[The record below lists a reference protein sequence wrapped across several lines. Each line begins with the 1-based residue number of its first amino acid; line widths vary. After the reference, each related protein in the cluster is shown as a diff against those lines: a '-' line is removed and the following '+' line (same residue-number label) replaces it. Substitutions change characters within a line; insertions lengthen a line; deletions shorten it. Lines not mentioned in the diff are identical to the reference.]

1 MNAAMRKT
9 GALLAKDFADLF
21 KNPTLLVVCLLPIA
35 FMALYTFMVGD
46 ATNDANLAAEQ
57 NGVGDL
63 VNLVIQQFMLGSS
76 LCMAVGMVC
85 TMTVLYGI
93 AEEKEKR
100 TLRTLMLAN
109 VGASQVVA
117 SKTIVA
123 LVAST
128 VVNAV
133 CFFVAGG
140 APGMLGVYLALGIM
154 GSLPIILFSLVLG
167 LACRDQM
174 TAGVYSVPVLLVAL
188 VPMFG
193 MANEAI
199 EKVAHWLPTGGVYD
213 LIGLALNGNLL
224 SQDALAPLAVT
235 AAWIVVGAVL
245 FAALFKR
252 LARDN

>member
-1 MNAAMRKT
+1 MNAALRKT
-9 GALLAKDFADLF
+9 GALLAKDIVDLF
-21 KNPTLLVVCLLPIA
+21 KNPTMLVVCLLPIA
-35 FMALYTFMVGD
+35 FMALYSFMVGD
-46 ATNDANLAAEQ
+46 AAGDAGIAAEQ
-57 NGVGDL
+57 QEAVGP
-63 VNLVIQQFMLGSS
+63 VIGQFMLGSA
-76 LCMAVGMVC
+76 LCMTVGMVC

-117 SKTIVA
+117 SKAVVA

-140 APGMLGVYLALGIM
+140 EPGMLGAYLALGVV
-154 GSLPIILFSLVLG
+154 GSLPVILFSLVLG
-167 LACRDQM
+167 LASRDQM

-193 MANEAI
+193 MANETI
-199 EKVAHWLPTGGVYD
+199 EKASHWLPTGGVYD
-213 LIGLALNGNLL
+213 LIGLAMDGRLL
-224 SQDALAPLAVT
+224 SQDALAPLGVT
-235 AAWIVVGAVL
+235 LAWIVVGAVV
-245 FAALFKR
+245 FAALFKK

>member
-1 MNAAMRKT
+1 MNTALRKT

-35 FMALYTFMVGD
+35 FMALYSFMIGD
-46 ATNDANLAAEQ
+46 AAGGSDLTAEQ
-57 NGVGDL
+57 QEAVGP
-63 VNLVIQQFMLGSS
+63 VIGQFMLGSA
-76 LCMAVGMVC
+76 LCMTVGMVC

-117 SKTIVA
+117 SKAVVA

-133 CFFVAGG
+133 CFFVASGE
-140 APGMLGVYLALGIM
+140 AGMLGAYLALGVV
-154 GSLPIILFSLVLG
+154 GSLPVILFSLVLG
-167 LACRDQM
+167 LASRDQM

-193 MANEAI
+193 MANETI
-199 EKVAHWLPTGGVYD
+199 EKASHWLPTGGVYD
-213 LIGLALNGNLL
+213 LIGLAMDGRLL
-224 SQDALAPLAVT
+224 SQDALAPLGVT
-235 AAWIVVGAVL
+235 LAWIVVGAVV

-252 LARDN
+252 LSRDN

>member
-9 GALLAKDFADLF
+9 GALLAKDFADLVR
-21 KNPTLLVVCLLPIA
+21 NPTMLVVCLMPIG
-35 FMALYTFMVGD
+35 FMALYLFMIGD
-46 ATNDANLAAEQ
+46 ATSGLDAEAQSA
-57 NGVGDL
+57 VDPI
-63 VNLVIQQFMLGSS
+63 VKQFILGSS
-76 LCMAVGMVC
+76 LCMTVGMVC

-117 SKTIVA
+117 SKAVVS
-123 LVAST
+123 LVAAT
-128 VVNAV
+128 LVNGV
-133 CFFVAGG
+133 CFLMAGVE
-140 APGMLGVYLALGIM
+140 PGLLGIYLALGVA
-154 GSLPIILFSLVLG
+154 GSLPVILFSLVLG

-174 TAGVYSVPVLLVAL
+174 TAGVYSVPVLLVAI

-193 MANEAI
+193 MANEAVAQ
-199 EKVAHWLPTGGVYD
+199 VAHWLPTGGVYD
-213 LIGLALNGNLL
+213 MIGLALRGELL
-224 SQDALAPLAVT
+224 SPAALAPLAVT
-235 AAWIVVGAVL
+235 AAWTVVGLAV

>member
-35 FMALYTFMVGD
+35 FMALYSFMIGD
-46 ATNDANLAAEQ
+46 AAGGSDLTAEQ
-57 NGVGDL
+57 QEAVDP
-63 VNLVIQQFMLGSS
+63 VISQFMLGSS
-76 LCMAVGMVC
+76 LCMTLGMVC

-117 SKTIVA
+117 SKAVVA

-140 APGMLGVYLALGIM
+140 EPGMLGAYLALGVV
-154 GSLPIILFSLVLG
+154 GSLPVILFSLVLG
-167 LACRDQM
+167 LASRDQM

-193 MANEAI
+193 MANETI
-199 EKVAHWLPTGGVYD
+199 EKASHWLPTGGVYD
-213 LIGLALNGNLL
+213 LIGLAMDGRLL
-224 SQDALAPLAVT
+224 SQDALAPLGVAL
-235 AAWIVVGAVL
+235 AWIVVGAVV
-245 FAALFKR
+245 FAALFKK

>member
-1 MNAAMRKT
+1 MNAALRKT
-9 GALLAKDFADLF
+9 GALLAKDLADLL
-21 KNPTLLVVCLLPIA
+21 KNPTMLVVCLLPIA
-35 FMALYTFMVGD
+35 FMALYSFMVGD
-46 ATNDANLAAEQ
+46 AAGDAGITAEQ
-57 NGVGDL
+57 QAAVGP
-63 VNLVIQQFMLGSS
+63 VIGQFMLGSS
-76 LCMAVGMVC
+76 LCMTVGMVC

-117 SKTIVA
+117 SKAVVA
-123 LVAST
+123 LVASAA
-128 VVNAV
+128 VNAV

-140 APGMLGVYLALGIM
+140 EPGMLGAYLALGIV
-154 GSLPIILFSLVLG
+154 GSLPVILFSLVLG
-167 LACRDQM
+167 LASRDQM

-193 MANEAI
+193 MANETI
-199 EKVAHWLPTGGVYD
+199 EKVSHWLPTGGVYD
-213 LIGLALNGNLL
+213 LIGLAVDGRLL

-235 AAWIVVGAVL
+235 AAWAAVGAVV

>member
-35 FMALYTFMVGD
+35 FMALYTFMIGD
-46 ATNDANLAAEQ
+46 ATSDAGITAEQ
-57 NGVGDL
+57 QAAANP
-63 VNLVIQQFMLGSS
+63 IIEQFMLGSS
-76 LCMAVGMVC
+76 LCMTIGMVC

-117 SKTIVA
+117 SKAVVA

-133 CFFVAGG
+133 CFFVVGG
-140 APGMLGVYLALGIM
+140 EPGMLGAYLALGVV
-154 GSLPIILFSLVLG
+154 GSLPVILFSLVLG
-167 LACRDQM
+167 LASRDQM

-193 MANEAI
+193 MANETI
-199 EKVAHWLPTGGVYD
+199 EKASHWLPTGGVYD
-213 LIGLALNGNLL
+213 LIGLAMDGRLL
-224 SQDALAPLAVT
+224 SQDALAPLGVT
-235 AAWIVVGAVL
+235 LAWIVVGAVV

>member
-35 FMALYTFMVGD
+35 FMALYSFMIGD
-46 ATNDANLAAEQ
+46 AAGGSDLTAEQ
-57 NGVGDL
+57 QEAVGP
-63 VNLVIQQFMLGSS
+63 VIGQFMLGSA
-76 LCMAVGMVC
+76 LCMTVGMVC

-117 SKTIVA
+117 AKAVVA
-123 LVAST
+123 LVASI
-128 VVNAV
+128 VVNAA

-140 APGMLGVYLALGIM
+140 EPGMLGAYLALGVV

-167 LACRDQM
+167 LASRDQM

-193 MANEAI
+193 MANETI
-199 EKVAHWLPTGGVYD
+199 EKASHWLPTGGVYD
-213 LIGLALNGNLL
+213 LIGLAMDGRLL
-224 SQDALAPLAVT
+224 SQDALAPLGVT
-235 AAWIVVGAVL
+235 LAWIVVGAVV
-245 FAALFKR
+245 FAALFKK

>member
-9 GALLAKDFADLF
+9 GALLAKDIVDLF
-21 KNPTLLVVCLLPIA
+21 KNPTMLVVCLMPVA
-35 FMALYTFMVGD
+35 FMALYTFMIGD
-46 ATNDANLAAEQ
+46 ATSDAGITAEQ
-57 NGVGDL
+57 QAAANPIIV
-63 VNLVIQQFMLGSS
+63 QFMLGSS
-76 LCMAVGMVC
+76 LCMTIGMVC

-109 VGASQVVA
+109 VGASQIVVA
-117 SKTIVA
+117 KSVVA
-123 LVAST
+123 LVVST
-128 VVNAV
+128 AVNAI

-140 APGMLGVYLALGIM
+140 EPPMLGTYLVLGVL

-174 TAGVYSVPVLLVAL
+174 TAGVYSVPVLLLAL

-193 MANEAI
+193 MSNEAI
-199 EKVAHWLPTGGVYD
+199 EKVGHYLPTGGIYD
-213 LIGLALNGNLL
+213 LMGMAIEGSMNF
-224 SQDALAPLAVT
+224 QDALVPLAVT
-235 AAWIVVGAVL
+235 AAWIVAGAVV
-245 FAALFKR
+245 FALLFKR

>member
-1 MNAAMRKT
+1 MSAALRKT
-9 GALLAKDFADLF
+9 GALLAKDFADLL

-35 FMALYTFMVGD
+35 FMALYSFMIGD
-46 ATNDANLAAEQ
+46 AAGGSDLTAEQ
-57 NGVGDL
+57 QEAVGP
-63 VNLVIQQFMLGSS
+63 VIGQFMLGSA
-76 LCMAVGMVC
+76 LCMTVGMVC

-117 SKTIVA
+117 SKAVVA
-123 LVAST
+123 LVASAA
-128 VVNAV
+128 VNAV

-140 APGMLGVYLALGIM
+140 EPGMLGAYLALGIV
-154 GSLPIILFSLVLG
+154 GSLPVILFSLVLG

-193 MANEAI
+193 MANETI
-199 EKVAHWLPTGGVYD
+199 EKVSHWLPTGGVYD
-213 LIGLALNGNLL
+213 LIGLAVGGRLF
-224 SQDALAPLAVT
+224 SSDALAPLAVT
-235 AAWIVVGAVL
+235 AAWAAVGAVV

>member
-35 FMALYTFMVGD
+35 FMALYSFMIGD
-46 ATNDANLAAEQ
+46 AAGGSDLTVEQ
-57 NGVGDL
+57 QEAVDP
-63 VNLVIQQFMLGSS
+63 VISQFMLGSS
-76 LCMAVGMVC
+76 LCMTLGMVC

-117 SKTIVA
+117 SKAVVA

-128 VVNAV
+128 AVNAV

-140 APGMLGVYLALGIM
+140 EPGMLGAYLALGVV
-154 GSLPIILFSLVLG
+154 GSLPVILFSLVLG
-167 LACRDQM
+167 LASRDQM

-193 MANEAI
+193 MANETI
-199 EKVAHWLPTGGVYD
+199 EKASHWLPTGGVYD
-213 LIGLALNGNLL
+213 LIGLAMDGRLL
-224 SQDALAPLAVT
+224 SQDALAPLGVT
-235 AAWIVVGAVL
+235 LAWIVVGAVV
-245 FAALFKR
+245 FAALFKK

>member
-9 GALLAKDFADLF
+9 GALLVKDFADLF

-35 FMALYTFMVGD
+35 FMALYSFMIGD
-46 ATNDANLAAEQ
+46 AAGGSDLTAEQ
-57 NGVGDL
+57 QEAVDP
-63 VNLVIQQFMLGSS
+63 VISQFMLGSS
-76 LCMAVGMVC
+76 LCMTLGMVC

-117 SKTIVA
+117 SKAVVA

-140 APGMLGVYLALGIM
+140 EPGMLGAYLALGVV
-154 GSLPIILFSLVLG
+154 GSLPVILFSLVLG
-167 LACRDQM
+167 LASRDQM

-193 MANEAI
+193 MANETI
-199 EKVAHWLPTGGVYD
+199 EKASHWLPTGGVYD
-213 LIGLALNGNLL
+213 LIGLAMDGRLL
-224 SQDALAPLAVT
+224 SQDALAPLGVT
-235 AAWIVVGAVL
+235 LAWIVVGAVV
-245 FAALFKR
+245 FAALFKK

>member
-1 MNAAMRKT
+1 
-9 GALLAKDFADLF
+9 
-21 KNPTLLVVCLLPIA
+21 
-35 FMALYTFMVGD
+35 
-46 ATNDANLAAEQ
+46 
-57 NGVGDL
+57 
-63 VNLVIQQFMLGSS
+63 
-76 LCMAVGMVC
+76 
-85 TMTVLYGI
+85 
-93 AEEKEKR
+93 
-100 TLRTLMLAN
+100 
-109 VGASQVVA
+109 
-117 SKTIVA
+117 
-123 LVAST
+123 
-128 VVNAV
+128 
-133 CFFVAGG
+133 
-140 APGMLGVYLALGIM
+140 MLGVYLVLGIM

-224 SQDALAPLAVT
+224 SQDALAPLAIT

>member
-35 FMALYTFMVGD
+35 FMALYSFMIGD
-46 ATNDANLAAEQ
+46 AAGGSDLTAEQ
-57 NGVGDL
+57 QEAVDP
-63 VNLVIQQFMLGSS
+63 VISQFMLGSS
-76 LCMAVGMVC
+76 LCMTLGMVC

-117 SKTIVA
+117 SKAVVA

-133 CFFVAGG
+133 CFFVVGG
-140 APGMLGVYLALGIM
+140 EPGMLGAYLALGVA
-154 GSLPIILFSLVLG
+154 GSLPVILFSLVLG
-167 LACRDQM
+167 LASRDQM

-193 MANEAI
+193 MANETI
-199 EKVAHWLPTGGVYD
+199 EKASHWLPTGGVYD
-213 LIGLALNGNLL
+213 LIGLAMDGRLL
-224 SQDALAPLAVT
+224 SQDALAPLGVT
-235 AAWIVVGAVL
+235 LAWIVVGAVV
-245 FAALFKR
+245 FAALFKK

>member
-35 FMALYTFMVGD
+35 FMALYSFMIGD
-46 ATNDANLAAEQ
+46 AAGGSDLTVEQ
-57 NGVGDL
+57 QEAVDP
-63 VNLVIQQFMLGSS
+63 VISQFMLGSS
-76 LCMAVGMVC
+76 LCMTLGMVC

-117 SKTIVA
+117 SKAVVA

-133 CFFVAGG
+133 CFFVVGG
-140 APGMLGVYLALGIM
+140 EPGMLGAYLALGVV
-154 GSLPIILFSLVLG
+154 GSLPVILFSLVLG
-167 LACRDQM
+167 LASRDQM

-193 MANEAI
+193 MANETI
-199 EKVAHWLPTGGVYD
+199 EKVSHWLPTGGVYD
-213 LIGLALNGNLL
+213 LIGLAMDGRLL
-224 SQDALAPLAVT
+224 SQDALAPLGVT
-235 AAWIVVGAVL
+235 LAWIVVGAVV
-245 FAALFKR
+245 FAALFKK

>member
-35 FMALYTFMVGD
+35 FMALYSFMIGD
-46 ATNDANLAAEQ
+46 AAGGSDLTAEQ
-57 NGVGDL
+57 QEAVDP
-63 VNLVIQQFMLGSS
+63 VISQFMLGSS
-76 LCMAVGMVC
+76 LCMTLGMVC

-117 SKTIVA
+117 SKAVVA

-140 APGMLGVYLALGIM
+140 EPGMLGAYLALGVV
-154 GSLPIILFSLVLG
+154 GSLPVILFSLVLG
-167 LACRDQM
+167 LASRDQM
-174 TAGVYSVPVLLVAL
+174 TAGVYSVPVLLMAL

-193 MANEAI
+193 MANETI
-199 EKVAHWLPTGGVYD
+199 EKASHWLPTGGVYD
-213 LIGLALNGNLL
+213 LIGLAMDGRLL
-224 SQDALAPLAVT
+224 SQDALAPLGVT
-235 AAWIVVGAVL
+235 LAWIVVGAVV
-245 FAALFKR
+245 FAALFKK

>member
-9 GALLAKDFADLF
+9 GALLAKDFTDLF

-35 FMALYTFMVGD
+35 FMALYTFMIGD
-46 ATNDANLAAEQ
+46 ATSDAGITAEQ
-57 NGVGDL
+57 QAAANP
-63 VNLVIQQFMLGSS
+63 IIEQFMLGSS
-76 LCMAVGMVC
+76 LCMTIGMVC

-117 SKTIVA
+117 SKAVVA

-133 CFFVAGG
+133 CFFVVGG
-140 APGMLGVYLALGIM
+140 EPGMLGAYLALGVV
-154 GSLPIILFSLVLG
+154 GSLPVILFSLVLG
-167 LACRDQM
+167 LASRDQM

-193 MANEAI
+193 MANETI
-199 EKVAHWLPTGGVYD
+199 EKASHWLPTGGVYD
-213 LIGLALNGNLL
+213 LIGLAMDGRLL
-224 SQDALAPLAVT
+224 SQDALAPLGVT
-235 AAWIVVGAVL
+235 LAWIVVGAVV
-245 FAALFKR
+245 FAALFKK

>member
-1 MNAAMRKT
+1 MNAALRKT
-9 GALLAKDFADLF
+9 RALLAKDFIDLF
-21 KNPTLLVVCLLPIA
+21 RNPTMLIVCLLPIA
-35 FMALYTFMVGD
+35 FMALYWFMVGD
-46 ATNDANLAAEQ
+46 ATGDAALSAEQ
-57 NGVGDL
+57 ERAVSL
-63 VNLVIQQFMLGSS
+63 IIQQFMLGSS
-76 LCMAVGMVC
+76 LCMATGMVC

-109 VGASQVVA
+109 VGASQVIA
-117 SKTIVA
+117 SKTVVA

-128 VVNAV
+128 VVNAA

-140 APGMLGVYLALGIM
+140 QLNMLGAYLVLGIM

-193 MANEAI
+193 MANETI
-199 EKVAHWLPTGGVYD
+199 GKVAHWLPTGGVYD
-213 LIGLALNGNLL
+213 LIGLALSGNLL
-224 SQDALAPLAVT
+224 SSDALAPLAVT

-245 FAALFKR
+245 FAVLFKR

>member
-1 MNAAMRKT
+1 MNAALRKT
-9 GALLAKDFADLF
+9 EALLAKDFADLF
-21 KNPTLLVVCLLPIA
+21 KNPTMLVACLLPIA
-35 FMALYTFMVGD
+35 FMALYSFMIGD
-46 ATNDANLAAEQ
+46 AASDAEITAEQ
-57 NGVGDL
+57 QAAVDPIIGK
-63 VNLVIQQFMLGSS
+63 FMLGSS
-76 LCMAVGMVC
+76 LCMTIGMVC

-109 VGASQVVA
+109 VGASQVVV
-117 SKTIVA
+117 SKAVVA

-140 APGMLGVYLALGIM
+140 ESALLGAYLALGIV
-154 GSLPIILFSLVLG
+154 GSLPVILFSLVLG
-167 LACRDQM
+167 LASRDQM
-174 TAGVYSVPVLLVAL
+174 TAGVYSVPVLIVAL

-193 MANEAI
+193 MANETIAR
-199 EKVAHWLPTGGVYD
+199 ASHWLPTGGVYD
-213 LIGLALNGNLL
+213 MIGLAMDGRLFSN
-224 SQDALAPLAVT
+224 DALAPLAVT
-235 AAWIVVGAVL
+235 VAWIAAGVVV

>member
-35 FMALYTFMVGD
+35 FMALYSFMIGD
-46 ATNDANLAAEQ
+46 AAGGSDLTAEQ
-57 NGVGDL
+57 QEAVDP
-63 VNLVIQQFMLGSS
+63 VISQFMLGSS
-76 LCMAVGMVC
+76 LCMTLGMVC

-117 SKTIVA
+117 SKAVVA

-140 APGMLGVYLALGIM
+140 EPGMLGAYLALGVV
-154 GSLPIILFSLVLG
+154 GSLPVILFSLVLG
-167 LACRDQM
+167 LASRDQM

-193 MANEAI
+193 MANETI
-199 EKVAHWLPTGGVYD
+199 EKASHWLPTGGVYD
-213 LIGLALNGNLL
+213 LIGLAMAGRLL
-224 SQDALAPLAVT
+224 SQDALAPLGVT
-235 AAWIVVGAVL
+235 LAWIVVGAVV
-245 FAALFKR
+245 FAALFKK

>member
-35 FMALYTFMVGD
+35 FMALYSFMIGD
-46 ATNDANLAAEQ
+46 AAGGSDLTAEQ
-57 NGVGDL
+57 QEAVDP
-63 VNLVIQQFMLGSS
+63 VISQFMLGSS
-76 LCMAVGMVC
+76 LCMTLGMVC

-117 SKTIVA
+117 SKAVVA

-133 CFFVAGG
+133 CFFVVGG
-140 APGMLGVYLALGIM
+140 EPGMLGAYLALGVV
-154 GSLPIILFSLVLG
+154 GSLPVILFSLVLG
-167 LACRDQM
+167 LASRDQM

-193 MANEAI
+193 MANETI
-199 EKVAHWLPTGGVYD
+199 EKASHWLPTGGVYD
-213 LIGLALNGNLL
+213 LIGLAMDGRLL
-224 SQDALAPLAVT
+224 SQDALAPLGVT
-235 AAWIVVGAVL
+235 LAWIVVGAVV
-245 FAALFKR
+245 FAALFKK

>member
-9 GALLAKDFADLF
+9 GALLAKDFADLL

-35 FMALYTFMVGD
+35 FMALYSFMIGD
-46 ATNDANLAAEQ
+46 AAGGSDLTAEQ
-57 NGVGDL
+57 QEAVGP
-63 VNLVIQQFMLGSS
+63 VIGQFMLGSS
-76 LCMAVGMVC
+76 LCMTVGMVC
-85 TMTVLYGI
+85 TMTALYGI

-117 SKTIVA
+117 SKAVVA
-123 LVAST
+123 LAASAA
-128 VVNAV
+128 VNAV

-140 APGMLGVYLALGIM
+140 EPGMLGAYLALGIV
-154 GSLPIILFSLVLG
+154 GSLPVILFSLVLG
-167 LACRDQM
+167 LASRDQM

-193 MANEAI
+193 MANETI
-199 EKVAHWLPTGGVYD
+199 EKASHWLPTGGVYD
-213 LIGLALNGNLL
+213 LIGLAVDGRLL
-224 SQDALAPLAVT
+224 SQDALAPLGVT
-235 AAWIVVGAVL
+235 LAWIVVGAAV
-245 FAALFKR
+245 FAALFKK

>member
-1 MNAAMRKT
+1 MNAALRKT
-9 GALLAKDFADLF
+9 GALLAKDLTDLL
-21 KNPTLLVVCLLPIA
+21 KNPTMLVVCLLPIA
-35 FMALYTFMVGD
+35 FMALYSFMVGD
-46 ATNDANLAAEQ
+46 AAGDAGIAAEQ
-57 NGVGDL
+57 QAAVGP
-63 VNLVIQQFMLGSS
+63 VISQFMLGSS
-76 LCMAVGMVC
+76 LCMTVGMVC

-117 SKTIVA
+117 SKAVVA

-140 APGMLGVYLALGIM
+140 EAGMLGAYLALGVV
-154 GSLPIILFSLVLG
+154 GSLPVILFSLVLG
-167 LACRDQM
+167 LASRDQM

-193 MANEAI
+193 MANETI
-199 EKVAHWLPTGGVYD
+199 EKVSHWLPTGGVYD
-213 LIGLALNGNLL
+213 LIGLAVGGRLF
-224 SQDALAPLAVT
+224 SSDALAPLAVT
-235 AAWIVVGAVL
+235 AAWAAVGAVV
-245 FAALFKR
+245 FGVMFQKVCPY
-252 LARDN
+252 

>member
-35 FMALYTFMVGD
+35 FMALYSFMIGD
-46 ATNDANLAAEQ
+46 AAGGSDLTAEQ
-57 NGVGDL
+57 QEAVDP
-63 VNLVIQQFMLGSS
+63 VISQFMLGSS
-76 LCMAVGMVC
+76 LCMTLGMVC

-117 SKTIVA
+117 SKAVVA

-128 VVNAV
+128 IVNAV

-140 APGMLGVYLALGIM
+140 EPGMLGAYLALGVV
-154 GSLPIILFSLVLG
+154 GSLPVILFSLVLG
-167 LACRDQM
+167 LASRDQM

-193 MANEAI
+193 MANETI
-199 EKVAHWLPTGGVYD
+199 EKASHWLPTGGVYD
-213 LIGLALNGNLL
+213 LIGLAMDGRLL
-224 SQDALAPLAVT
+224 SQDALAPLGVT
-235 AAWIVVGAVL
+235 LAWIVVGAVV
-245 FAALFKR
+245 FAALFKK

>member
-35 FMALYTFMVGD
+35 FMALYSFMIGD
-46 ATNDANLAAEQ
+46 AAGGSDLTAEQ
-57 NGVGDL
+57 QEAVDP
-63 VNLVIQQFMLGSS
+63 VISQFMLGSS
-76 LCMAVGMVC
+76 LCMTLGMVC

-117 SKTIVA
+117 SKAVVA

-140 APGMLGVYLALGIM
+140 EPGMLGAYLALGVV
-154 GSLPIILFSLVLG
+154 GSLPVILFSLVLG
-167 LACRDQM
+167 LASRDQM

-193 MANEAI
+193 MANETI
-199 EKVAHWLPTGGVYD
+199 EKASHWLPTGGVYD
-213 LIGLALNGNLL
+213 LIGLAMDGRLL
-224 SQDALAPLAVT
+224 SQDALAPLGVT
-235 AAWIVVGAVL
+235 LAWIVVGAVV
-245 FAALFKR
+245 FAALFKK
-252 LARDN
+252 LARAH

>member
-1 MNAAMRKT
+1 MRKT

-35 FMALYTFMVGD
+35 FMALYSFMIGD
-46 ATNDANLAAEQ
+46 AAGGSDLTAEQ
-57 NGVGDL
+57 QEAVDP
-63 VNLVIQQFMLGSS
+63 VISQFMLGSS
-76 LCMAVGMVC
+76 LCMTLGMVC

-117 SKTIVA
+117 SKAVVA

-140 APGMLGVYLALGIM
+140 EPGMLGAYLALGVV
-154 GSLPIILFSLVLG
+154 GSLPVILFSLVLG
-167 LACRDQM
+167 LASRDQM

-193 MANEAI
+193 MANETI
-199 EKVAHWLPTGGVYD
+199 EKASHWLPTGGVYD
-213 LIGLALNGNLL
+213 LIGLAMDGRLL
-224 SQDALAPLAVT
+224 SQDALAPLGVT
-235 AAWIVVGAVL
+235 LAWIVVGAVV
-245 FAALFKR
+245 FAALFKK

>member
-35 FMALYTFMVGD
+35 FMALYSFMIGD
-46 ATNDANLAAEQ
+46 AAGGSDLTAEQ
-57 NGVGDL
+57 QEALDP
-63 VNLVIQQFMLGSS
+63 VISQFMLGSS
-76 LCMAVGMVC
+76 LCMTVGIVC

-117 SKTIVA
+117 SKAVVA

-140 APGMLGVYLALGIM
+140 EPGMLGAYLALGVV
-154 GSLPIILFSLVLG
+154 GSLPVILFSLVLG
-167 LACRDQM
+167 LASRDQM

-193 MANEAI
+193 MANETI
-199 EKVAHWLPTGGVYD
+199 EKASHWLPTGGVYD
-213 LIGLALNGNLL
+213 LIGLAMDGRLL
-224 SQDALAPLAVT
+224 SQDALAPLGVT
-235 AAWIVVGAVL
+235 LAWIVVGAVV
-245 FAALFKR
+245 FAALFKK

>member
-1 MNAAMRKT
+1 MNTALRKT

-21 KNPTLLVVCLLPIA
+21 KNPTMLVVCLLPIA
-35 FMALYTFMVGD
+35 FMALYSFMIGD
-46 ATNDANLAAEQ
+46 AAGGSDLTAEQ
-57 NGVGDL
+57 QEAVGP
-63 VNLVIQQFMLGSS
+63 VIGQFMLGSS
-76 LCMAVGMVC
+76 LCMTVGMVC

-117 SKTIVA
+117 AKAVVA
-123 LVAST
+123 LVASI
-128 VVNAV
+128 VVNAA

-140 APGMLGVYLALGIM
+140 EPGMLGAYLALGVV

-167 LACRDQM
+167 LASRDQM

-193 MANEAI
+193 MANETI
-199 EKVAHWLPTGGVYD
+199 EKASHWLPTGGVYD
-213 LIGLALNGNLL
+213 LIGLAMDGRLL
-224 SQDALAPLAVT
+224 SQDALAPLGVT
-235 AAWIVVGAVL
+235 LAWIVVGTAV
-245 FAALFKR
+245 FAALFKK

>member
-35 FMALYTFMVGD
+35 FMALYSFMIGD
-46 ATNDANLAAEQ
+46 AAGGSDLTAEQ
-57 NGVGDL
+57 QEAVGP
-63 VNLVIQQFMLGSS
+63 VIGQFMLGSA
-76 LCMAVGMVC
+76 LCMTVGMVC

-117 SKTIVA
+117 SKAVVA

-140 APGMLGVYLALGIM
+140 EAGMLGAYLALGVV
-154 GSLPIILFSLVLG
+154 GSLPVILFSLVLG
-167 LACRDQM
+167 LASRDQM

-193 MANEAI
+193 MANETI
-199 EKVAHWLPTGGVYD
+199 EKASHWLPTGGVYD
-213 LIGLALNGNLL
+213 LIGLAMDGRLL
-224 SQDALAPLAVT
+224 SQDALAPLGET
-235 AAWIVVGAVL
+235 AAWIVVGAVV

-252 LARDN
+252 LSRDN

>member
-21 KNPTLLVVCLLPIA
+21 KNPTMLVVCLLPIA
-35 FMALYTFMVGD
+35 FMALYSFMIGD
-46 ATNDANLAAEQ
+46 ATGDAGITAEQ
-57 NGVGDL
+57 QAAVDP
-63 VNLVIQQFMLGSS
+63 VISQFMLGSA
-76 LCMAVGMVC
+76 LCMTVGMVC

-93 AEEKEKR
+93 AEEKEKH

-117 SKTIVA
+117 SKAVVA

-140 APGMLGVYLALGIM
+140 GPGMLAAYLALGAV
-154 GSLPIILFSLVLG
+154 GSLPVILFSLVLG
-167 LACRDQM
+167 LASRDQM

-199 EKVAHWLPTGGVYD
+199 ERVSHWLPTGGVYD
-213 LIGLALNGNLL
+213 LIGLAMDGRLL
-224 SQDALAPLAVT
+224 SQDALAPLGVT
-235 AAWIVVGAVL
+235 LAWIVVGTVV

>member
-35 FMALYTFMVGD
+35 FMALYSFMIGD
-46 ATNDANLAAEQ
+46 AAGGSDLTAEQ
-57 NGVGDL
+57 QEAVDP
-63 VNLVIQQFMLGSS
+63 VISQFMLGSS
-76 LCMAVGMVC
+76 LCMTLGMVC

-117 SKTIVA
+117 SKAVVA

-140 APGMLGVYLALGIM
+140 EPGMLGAYLALGVV
-154 GSLPIILFSLVLG
+154 GSLPVILFSLVLG

-193 MANEAI
+193 MANETI

-224 SQDALAPLAVT
+224 SQDALAPLGVT
-235 AAWIVVGAVL
+235 VAWIVVGAVV
-245 FAALFKR
+245 FAALFKK

>member
-9 GALLAKDFADLF
+9 GALLAKDIVDLF
-21 KNPTLLVVCLLPIA
+21 KNPTMLVVCLMPVA
-35 FMALYTFMVGD
+35 FMALYTFMIGD
-46 ATNDANLAAEQ
+46 ATSDAGITAEQ
-57 NGVGDL
+57 QAAANPIID
-63 VNLVIQQFMLGSS
+63 QFMLGSS
-76 LCMAVGMVC
+76 LCMTIGMVC

-109 VGASQVVA
+109 VGASQIVVA
-117 SKTIVA
+117 KSVVA
-123 LVAST
+123 LITST
-128 VVNAV
+128 AVNAI

-140 APGMLGVYLALGIM
+140 EPPMLGTYLALGVL

-174 TAGVYSVPVLLVAL
+174 TAGVYSVPVLLLAL

-193 MANEAI
+193 MSNESI
-199 EKVAHWLPTGGVYD
+199 EKVGHYLPTGGIYD
-213 LIGLALNGNLL
+213 LMGMAIEGSMNL
-224 SQDALAPLAVT
+224 QDALIPLAVT
-235 AAWIVVGAVL
+235 TVWIVAGAVV
-245 FAALFKR
+245 FALLFKR

>member
-46 ATNDANLAAEQ
+46 ATGEANLAAEQ
-57 NGVGDL
+57 EGVG
-63 VNLVIQQFMLGSS
+63 
-76 LCMAVGMVC
+76 
-85 TMTVLYGI
+85 
-93 AEEKEKR
+93 EEKEKR

-117 SKTIVA
+117 SKIVVA

-140 APGMLGVYLALGIM
+140 EPDMLGAYLVFGIM

-193 MANEAI
+193 MANETI

-224 SQDALAPLAVT
+224 SQDALAPLGVT
-235 AAWIVVGAVL
+235 VAWIVVGAVL

>member
-9 GALLAKDFADLF
+9 GALLVKDFADLF

-35 FMALYTFMVGD
+35 FMALYSFMIGD
-46 ATNDANLAAEQ
+46 AAGGSDLTAEQ
-57 NGVGDL
+57 QEAVDP
-63 VNLVIQQFMLGSS
+63 VISQFMPGSS
-76 LCMAVGMVC
+76 LCMTLGMVC

-117 SKTIVA
+117 SKAVVA

-140 APGMLGVYLALGIM
+140 EPGMLGAYLALGVV
-154 GSLPIILFSLVLG
+154 GSLPVILFSLVLG
-167 LACRDQM
+167 LASRDQM

-193 MANEAI
+193 MANETI
-199 EKVAHWLPTGGVYD
+199 EKASHWLPTGGVYD
-213 LIGLALNGNLL
+213 LIGLAMDGRLL
-224 SQDALAPLAVT
+224 SQDALAPLGVT
-235 AAWIVVGAVL
+235 LAWIVVGAVV
-245 FAALFKR
+245 FAALFKK